1 MADSSQ
7 RREIDAFFNF
17 FATFDLTRP
26 ATTVADLADGA
37 ALFEVL
43 SVVYVCLGTASDRR
57 SLLSATKTTFDNHP
71 ALPLNLQRIGFYASV
86 RSNAYTA

>member
-1 MADSSQ
+1 MDAKRMLLSRLLTPIMADSSQ

-26 ATTVADLADGA
+26 ALTVSDLADGA

-43 SVVYVCLGTASDRR
+43 AVV
-57 SLLSATKTTFDNHP
+57 
-71 ALPLNLQRIGFYASV
+71 
-86 RSNAYTA
+86 